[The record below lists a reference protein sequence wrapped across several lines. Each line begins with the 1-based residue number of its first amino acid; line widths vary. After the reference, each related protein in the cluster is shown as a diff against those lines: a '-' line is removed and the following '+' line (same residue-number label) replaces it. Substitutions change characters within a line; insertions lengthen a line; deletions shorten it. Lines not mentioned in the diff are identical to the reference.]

1 MEVDLRKLLD
11 SRKVIQHYYDYNN
24 FSFTESET
32 KSLPPIAAEF
42 HWCSSC
48 NYNCIHCSYGQRRR
62 NSSKLNSDIIDRTIL
77 DLSKLGTKAVYFSG
91 GGDPTTLKDWDMHIK
106 KALDLKMEGAL
117 ITNSIAIKPE
127 HYGLLRRLNY
137 IAVSVY
143 STKEEQYKQ
152 IVRSNHFEDQFLLP
166 SRIKMTDSSVIVGA
180 RCVINSINY
189 QEIFNTYRKAIDS
202 GFDYIIFIPAVDYE
216 KRRIDLTLEQR
227 ESVLNQIENGLNEI
241 DPKKTNLLNVRKN
254 NIGHYAQEY
263 LSEFYDAKLCYSIA
277 MRTNVFINY
286 DGEIYLCQPLIGN
299 LNYSIGNINET
310 SFLEIWNSDRHKSV
324 IEKLNCKF
332 SSGSC
337 ENCRAIAY
345 NKALDRLLRND
356 VDLSNLP
363 KDNFL

>member
-1 MEVDLRKLLD
+1 MEVDLRVLLD
-11 SRKVIQHYYDYNN
+11 SRKVIQHYMDCKINFNN
-24 FSFTESET
+24 SDSLL
-32 KSLPPIAAEF
+32 LPPISAEF

-48 NYNCIHCSYGQRRR
+48 NYNCIHCSYGQRRQ
-62 NSSKLNSDIIDRTIL
+62 NSSKLSYDVIQKTIL
-77 DLSKLGTKAVYFSG
+77 DFNELGVKAVYFSG
-91 GGDPTTLKDWDMHIK
+91 GGEPTTLKDWEKHAQK
-106 KALDLKMEGAL
+106 VLDLKIEAAL

-127 HYGLLRRLNY
+127 HYDLLRRFNY

-152 IVRSNHFEDQFLLP
+152 IVRSNHFEKQFLLP
-166 SRIKMTDSSVIVGA
+166 SKLKSNNNHVIVGA

-216 KRRIDLTLEQR
+216 KRKIDLTLEQR
-227 ESVLNQIENGLNEI
+227 ESVLNQIENGLKEI

-254 NIGHYAQEY
+254 NIGHYSQEY
-263 LSEFYDAKLCYSIA
+263 LPNFHNAKFCHSIM

-286 DGEIYLCQPLIGN
+286 DGEVYLCQPLIGD

-310 SFLEIWNSDRHKSV
+310 RFLDLWNSDRHRHV

-332 SSGSC
+332 SSGAC

-345 NKALDRLLRND
+345 NRVLDGFIYDNNF
-356 VDLSNLP
+356 DLSNLP
-363 KDNFL
+363 NDNFL